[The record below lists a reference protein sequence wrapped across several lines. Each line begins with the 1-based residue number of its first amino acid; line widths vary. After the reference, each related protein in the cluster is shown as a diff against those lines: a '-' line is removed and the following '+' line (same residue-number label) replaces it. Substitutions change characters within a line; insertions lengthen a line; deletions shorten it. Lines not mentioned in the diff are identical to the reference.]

1 MRPIRRGDTGGA
13 AAEVR
18 ATLAQLGLLTRGSDP
33 TRPDPAVH
41 AAPVP
46 GPTEAAADPGAA
58 TTRLVVHPLGPVPS
72 AVFDDVCELAVRT
85 FQQAR
90 GLSADGVV
98 GAETWRALVAA
109 RWRLGDRPLI
119 RSIGDPVLGDDVL
132 ALQERLLEM
141 GYDSGRADGVFGSD
155 TERALRTFQREAGL
169 VADGSFGPATMRAL
183 RQLGRKVVGGRPQML
198 REAELLHRAGP
209 ALVGK
214 RIVIDPGHG
223 GADRGVVV
231 VDGPM
236 RWAEADLVLDLAGRL
251 EGRLAAVGVRADL
264 TRGRDTGF
272 TEAERA
278 AFANTAHADVVV
290 SLHIDQHTTRPSG
303 RRPDDEPSGEGVAV
317 YYYGTGSGAS
327 STIGEK
333 LAGLVQREI
342 VARTGLVDCRTH
354 AKTWDL
360 LRLTRMPAVRV
371 EVGYLTS
378 PADRARLI
386 DPIFRD
392 TVADAVVAAVQRVF
406 LPSDVDV
413 TTGTLDVAAL
423 RAGVNG

>member
-1 MRPIRRGDTGGA
+1 MRPIRRGDVGA
-13 AAEVR
+13 AAGEVR
-18 ATLAQLGLLTRGSDP
+18 ATLVQLGLLDGPSGSLGGAHAW
-33 TRPDPAVH
+33 PD
-41 AAPVP
+41 
-46 GPTEAAADPGAA
+46 DA
-58 TTRLVVHPLGPVPS
+58 TTARMLLQAPRGVPS
-72 AVFDDVCELAVRT
+72 AVFDEDCELAVRA
-85 FQQAR
+85 FQQTR

-109 RWRLGDRPLI
+109 RWRLGDRVLI
-119 RSIGDPVLGDDVL
+119 RSLADPVVGDDVL

-141 GYDSGRADGVFGSD
+141 GYDAGRADGVFGAD

-169 VADGSFGPATMRAL
+169 LADGSFGPATMRAL

-198 REAELLHRAGP
+198 REAELLHRSGP

-214 RIVIDPGHG
+214 RIVLDPGHG

-231 VDGPM
+231 EDGVL
-236 RWAEADLVLDLAGRL
+236 RWAEADLVLDLAQRL
-251 EGRLAAVGVRADL
+251 EGRLVAVGVRADL
-264 TRGRDTGF
+264 TRGRDTGY

-278 AFANTAHADVVV
+278 AFANAADADVVV
-290 SLHIDQHTTRPSG
+290 SLHVDAHLGARTGARAGARGTARTDGSVAN
-303 RRPDDEPSGEGVAV
+303 GVAV

-342 VARTGLVDCRTH
+342 VARTGLSDCRTH

-378 PADRARLI
+378 PVDRARLI
-386 DPIFRD
+386 DPTFRD

-406 LPSDVDV
+406 LPSEVDV
-413 TTGTLDVAAL
+413 PTGTLDVSTL
-423 RAGVNG
+423 RTTVSG